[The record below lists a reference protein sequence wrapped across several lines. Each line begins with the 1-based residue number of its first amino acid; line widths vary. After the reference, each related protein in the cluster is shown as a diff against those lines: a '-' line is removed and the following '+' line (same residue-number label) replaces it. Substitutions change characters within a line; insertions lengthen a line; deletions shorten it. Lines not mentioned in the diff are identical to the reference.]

1 MLKFLTNYGAN
12 ESANE
17 LGRRKKKDK
26 EKSTK
31 IWYKIKR
38 NRITTAAIRST
49 IIWAYFAFRYTFAF
63 SFRLFLKSAR

>member
-1 MLKFLTNYGAN
+1 MSTKYNMRIIMLKFLTNYGAN

-31 IWYKIKR
+31 I
-38 NRITTAAIRST
+38 
-49 IIWAYFAFRYTFAF
+49 
-63 SFRLFLKSAR
+63 